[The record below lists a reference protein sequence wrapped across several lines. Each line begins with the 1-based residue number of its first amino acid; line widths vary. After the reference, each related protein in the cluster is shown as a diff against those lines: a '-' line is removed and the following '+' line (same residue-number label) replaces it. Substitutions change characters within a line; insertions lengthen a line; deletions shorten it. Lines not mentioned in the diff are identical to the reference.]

1 MKRILLPTDFS
12 NNAWNAILTA
22 VKMYSWLE
30 CKFYLLNT
38 YEPSKENIAG
48 FKSSKRAGQVYKSLP
63 EASEKKLEEIKAYLD
78 KNHFN
83 PKHSFETISMPGDLV
98 EAIDK
103 CISQYDVGKVVMGTK
118 GSTGAKQIFMGS
130 WTVKV
135 LKKINN
141 ATVIAVPSSFDF
153 QKLNLVLFP
162 TEYTHFMPRY
172 ILRPLLEL
180 MEAWKPEIKIFHV
193 AQQFKLSQIQQS
205 NKEILEKRFKGHPTS
220 VHQVTIKT
228 TVAEAIRNFA
238 EEENAELIVLTNYS
252 HDFFE
257 KLTQEPVVKKVTF
270 RTKVPLMVLPDF
282 G

>member
-1 MKRILLPTDFS
+1 M
-12 NNAWNAILTA
+12 
-22 VKMYSWLE
+22 E

-48 FKSSKRAGQVYKSLP
+48 FKSSSRAGTVYQSLP
-63 EASEKKLEEIKAYLD
+63 EASEKQLNEIKEYLD
-78 KNHFN
+78 KNYFN
-83 PKHSFETISMPGDLV
+83 PKHSFETISLPGDLV

-103 CISQYDVGKVVMGTK
+103 CISQYDIGKVVMGTK

-135 LKKINN
+135 LKKIKN
-141 ATVIAVPSSFDF
+141 ATVIAVPSSFNF
-153 QKLNLVLFP
+153 QRLNLVLFP

-172 ILRPLLEL
+172 VLRPLLEL

-193 AQQFKLSQIQQS
+193 AQQFKLSEQQQS
-205 NKEILEKRFKGHPTS
+205 NREILEKRFKGHPTS
-220 VHQVTIKT
+220 VNQVTIKT

-238 EEENAELIVLTNYS
+238 DEERAELIVLTNYS

>member
-12 NNAWNAILTA
+12 KNSWNAILTA
-22 VKMYSWLE
+22 VKLYAWME
-30 CKFYLLNT
+30 CKFYLLNA
-38 YEPSKENIAG
+38 YEPSTQNITG
-48 FKSSKRAGQVYKSLP
+48 FKSSTRAGDVYKSLP
-63 EASEKKLEEIKAYLD
+63 EASEKELGKVKQYLD
-78 KNHFN
+78 ENHFN
-83 PKHSFETISMPGDLV
+83 PKHSFETISLSGDLLD
-98 EAIDK
+98 AIHQ
-103 CISQYDVGKVVMGTK
+103 CISSYDLDTLVMGTK

-135 LKKINN
+135 LKNIKNCTI
-141 ATVIAVPSSFDF
+141 IAVPSSFDF
-153 QKLNLVLFP
+153 QRLNSVVFP

-172 ILRPLLEL
+172 VLMPLLEL
-180 MEAWKPEIKIFHV
+180 TQDWKPEIKIFHV
-193 AQQFKLSQIQQS
+193 AQEFMLSQEQKS
-205 NKEILEKRFKGHPTS
+205 NMKILQKRFRDHPTT
-220 VHQVTIKT
+220 VNQVVIKT

-238 EEENAELIVLTNYS
+238 EEQRADLIVLTNYS